1 MFVIALGFY
10 QFYQAFSG
18 KFRKELNL
26 NELSNTE
33 AQWVMRISRFGL
45 AARGIVFCSIGWFL
59 IEAARQSNAATAQGL
74 DEVLQ
79 TLAQQPNGAW
89 LLGIVALG
97 LVAYGIYTIIQARYR
112 RLINV

>member
-1 MFVIALGFY
+1 MD
-10 QFYQAFSG
+10 
-18 KFRKELNL
+18 
-26 NELSNTE
+26 
-33 AQWVMRISRFGL
+33 L
-45 AARGIVFCSIGWFL
+45 AARGIVFCIIGWFL
-59 IEAARQSNAATAQGL
+59 IEAAKHSNAATAEGL

-112 RLINV
+112 RLVNI